1 MALKRINLNLDE
13 ELLKQLEDYAEKM
26 HVNRSSALSFLLSQ
40 KFQSDKMIEN
50 MPDMLQV
57 ARQAIEFEKAKITN
71 TALLEDGDGGEA

>member
-71 TALLEDGDGGEA
+71 TVLLEDGDDGEA